1 MSNKAFQIVER
12 KIYES
17 SKLKFAGVDGY
28 DVYNCSIPFLHQGQ
42 KYIFGRVEKR
52 NEWAESFVYLF
63 EETGK
68 DSYEVVKDS
77 TPYQLE
83 DPYVMFLG
91 NEIILGGTHVTK
103 MSGEIESVYGYFYR
117 GMDLKHLTY
126 FTTGP
131 KGMKDIR
138 LVKLKNGKIGVF
150 SRPRNEKIAEK
161 YGSES
166 MIGFAVI
173 DRIEDLNAEVIVN
186 AKYIHGIFE
195 NGQWGGCNQA
205 YLFDNGKIGVI
216 GHLSDKIYDEKGNE
230 ILSYKNISFVFNPET
245 YGVEDLKIIATRAD
259 YPDGPA
265 KMPNLVDCA
274 FTSGIE
280 MEKDGKVNLYSGI
293 GDCEEGRIL
302 IENPFANFGN
312 IVSLLEF

>member
-1 MSNKAFQIVER
+1 MSNKVFRTAER
-12 KIYES
+12 KIFES
-17 SKLKFAGVDGY
+17 TKLQFTGVEGY
-28 DVYNCSIPFLHQGQ
+28 DVYNCSIPFRHKGE

-52 NEWAESFVYLF
+52 DEWAESFVYLF
-63 EETGK
+63 KETAK
-68 DSYEVVKDS
+68 DRYEVVKES

-83 DPYVMFLG
+83 DPYVMFLDD
-91 NEIILGGTHVTK
+91 EIILGGTHVTK

-117 GMDLKHLTY
+117 GTDLKRLTY

-150 SRPRNEKIAEK
+150 SRPRNKKIAEK

-166 MIGFAVI
+166 MIGFTVI
-173 DRIEDLNAEVIVN
+173 DSIEELNADVIAN
-186 AKYIHGIFE
+186 AEYIHGIFE

-205 YLFDNGKIGVI
+205 YLLENGKLGII
-216 GHLSDKIYDEKGNE
+216 GHLSDKISDEKGNE
-230 ILSYKNISFVFNPET
+230 ILSYKNISFIFDPET
-245 YGVEDLKIIATRAD
+245 YGVEDLKIIATRGD

-265 KMPNLVDCA
+265 KVPNLVDCA

-280 MEKDGKVNLYSGI
+280 LVEDGKADLYSGI

-302 IENPFANFGN
+302 IENPFADAGN
-312 IVSLLEF
+312 IVSLTEF